1 MATQYANGKIVTS
14 GLVLCLNAGD
24 RNSYVS
30 GSTTWTD
37 VSGNSA
43 NATLTNGPTFTS
55 SGVQSIYLDGTD
67 DYIGVTS
74 NTNTRLANTQQTI
87 SFWVLVRSVGPNG
100 YAELYSVTNA
110 SRTGIKWLDGAIG
123 MDANGDFYNVIVNV
137 TTGFNIWMNITCM
150 IDRSATIFYVYKNGV
165 YAGQDTFTT
174 YSATSTTIAMGA
186 NFLTGNGGDYMK
198 GSMANVM
205 IYNRLLSATEVLQN
219 YNAQKARFGL

>member
-1 MATQYANGKIVTS
+1 MALNHGPKIVTS
-14 GLVLCLNAGD
+14 GLTVWLDAADG
-24 RNSYVS
+24 NSYPGS
-30 GSTTWTD
+30 GTTWTD
-37 VSGNSA
+37 LTRNGS
-43 NATLTNGPTFTS
+43 NATLQNGTS
-55 SGVQSIYLDGTD
+55 FVSSSIKNMYFDGTD
-67 DYIGVTS
+67 DYISITS

-137 TTGFNIWMNITCM
+137 TTGYNVWMNITCM
-150 IDRSATIFYVYKNGV
+150 IDRSATTFYVYKNGV
-165 YAGQDTFTT
+165 YAGQDTFTS
-174 YSATSTTIAMGA
+174 YSATSTSVAMGA

-198 GSMANVM
+198 GSMANVI

-219 YNAQKARFGL
+219 YNAQKSRFGL